1 MKISVPI
8 SVGELFDKISIL
20 EIKKIKIKDKTKLQ
34 DIKFELNALKQIL
47 TKKRLHKKNNKE
59 QYIKLLNINKRL
71 WNIEDKKRSY
81 ENSKKFDKAFIELA
95 RKVYLLND
103 RRAEIKNTI
112 NLNSGSKSLM
122 SFFSAFAIKSILA
135 SISSLPATSRANFK

>member
-34 DIKFELNALKQIL
+34 DINFELNALKQICA
-47 TKKRLHKKNNKE
+47 KKRLNKKNNKE

-81 ENSKKFDKAFIELA
+81 EKSKKFDKAFIELA

-103 RRAEIKNTI
+103 RRAKIKNKI
-112 NLNSGSKSLM
+112 NHISGSMIREVKSYE
-122 SFFSAFAIKSILA
+122 KY
-135 SISSLPATSRANFK
+135 

>member
-47 TKKRLHKKNNKE
+47 TKKKLYKKNSKE
-59 QYIKLLNINKRL
+59 QYTKLFNINKRL

-81 ENSKKFDKAFIELA
+81 EKSKKFDKAFIELA

-103 RRAEIKNTI
+103 KRAKIKNKI
-112 NLNSGSKSLM
+112 NQISGSMIREVKSYE
-122 SFFSAFAIKSILA
+122 AY
-135 SISSLPATSRANFK
+135 

>member
-47 TKKRLHKKNNKE
+47 TKKKLYKKNNKE
-59 QYIKLLNINKRL
+59 QYTKLFNINKRL

-81 ENSKKFDKAFIELA
+81 EKSKKFDKAFIELA

-103 RRAEIKNTI
+103 RRAKIKNKI
-112 NLNSGSKSLM
+112 NHISGSMIREVKSYE
-122 SFFSAFAIKSILA
+122 KY
-135 SISSLPATSRANFK
+135 

>member
-47 TKKRLHKKNNKE
+47 TKKRLNKKNNKE
-59 QYIKLLNINKRL
+59 QYTKLFNINKRL

-81 ENSKKFDKAFIELA
+81 EKSKKFDKAFIELA

-103 RRAEIKNTI
+103 RRAKIKNKI
-112 NLNSGSKSLM
+112 NLNSASK
-122 SFFSAFAIKSILA
+122 IREVKSYE
-135 SISSLPATSRANFK
+135 KY

>member
-34 DIKFELNALKQIL
+34 DINFELNALKQIL

-59 QYIKLLNINKRL
+59 QYAKLFNINKRL

-81 ENSKKFDKAFIELA
+81 EKSKKFDKAFIELA

-103 RRAEIKNTI
+103 RRAKIKNKI
-112 NLNSGSKSLM
+112 NHISGSMIREVKSYE
-122 SFFSAFAIKSILA
+122 KY
-135 SISSLPATSRANFK
+135 

>member
-20 EIKKIKIKDKTKLQ
+20 EIKKIKIKDKNKLQ

-47 TKKRLHKKNNKE
+47 TKKRLNKKNNKE
-59 QYIKLLNINKRL
+59 QYTKLFNINKRL

-81 ENSKKFDKAFIELA
+81 EKSKKFDKAFIELA

-103 RRAEIKNTI
+103 RRAKIKNKI
-112 NLNSGSKSLM
+112 NHISGSMIREVKSYE
-122 SFFSAFAIKSILA
+122 KY
-135 SISSLPATSRANFK
+135 

>member
-20 EIKKIKIKDKTKLQ
+20 EIKKTKIKDKTKLQ
-34 DIKFELNALKQIL
+34 DIKFELNALRQIL
-47 TKKRLHKKNNKE
+47 TKKRLNKKNNKE
-59 QYIKLLNINKRL
+59 QYIKLFNINKRL

-81 ENSKKFDKAFIELA
+81 ESSKKFDKAFIELA

-103 RRAEIKNTI
+103 RRAKIKNKI
-112 NLNSGSKSLM
+112 NQISGSMIREVKSYE
-122 SFFSAFAIKSILA
+122 KY
-135 SISSLPATSRANFK
+135 

>member
-34 DIKFELNALKQIL
+34 DINFELNALKQIL

-59 QYIKLLNINKRL
+59 QYKKLFNINKRL

-103 RRAEIKNTI
+103 RRAKIKNKI
-112 NLNSGSKSLM
+112 NHISGSMIREVKSYE
-122 SFFSAFAIKSILA
+122 KY
-135 SISSLPATSRANFK
+135 

>member
-34 DIKFELNALKQIL
+34 DINFELNALKQIL

-59 QYIKLLNINKRL
+59 QYTKLFNINKRL

-81 ENSKKFDKAFIELA
+81 EKSKKFDKAFIELA

-103 RRAEIKNTI
+103 RRAKIKNKI
-112 NLNSGSKSLM
+112 NHISGSMIREVKSYE
-122 SFFSAFAIKSILA
+122 KY
-135 SISSLPATSRANFK
+135 

>member
-47 TKKRLHKKNNKE
+47 TKKRLNKKNNKE
-59 QYIKLLNINKRL
+59 QYTKLFNINKRL

-81 ENSKKFDKAFIELA
+81 EKSKKFDKAFIELA

-103 RRAEIKNTI
+103 RRAKIKNKI
-112 NLNSGSKSLM
+112 NHISGSMIREVKSYE
-122 SFFSAFAIKSILA
+122 KY
-135 SISSLPATSRANFK
+135 

>member
-47 TKKRLHKKNNKE
+47 TKKRLHKKDNKE
-59 QYIKLLNINKRL
+59 QYTKLFNINKRL

-81 ENSKKFDKAFIELA
+81 EKSKKFDKAFIELA

-103 RRAEIKNTI
+103 RRAEIKNKI
-112 NLNSGSKSLM
+112 NHISGSTIRE
-122 SFFSAFAIKSILA
+122 IKSYE
-135 SISSLPATSRANFK
+135 KY